1 MVPGGQVSKRLQIIK
16 IAISITDEETIN
28 LQRLKLR
35 VYKNDKQ
42 LETILAV
49 LEDENHAQASSL
61 IDRYLHGPFQEKEP
75 YIPTPAPSKRDTE
88 EEELIKKFG
97 LFMDAK
103 REERHNPIEI
113 KEMIQIE
120 DDFDNILIPQKTDQ
134 GHTISKKVS
143 TEEIIA
149 DFNSIKE
156 EIVRD
161 THPTPPPQAHDK
173 QAEQDKETEENRE
186 AEEISGQTIDDILAV
201 SPKQKQTA
209 FSQENDKIQPPPLP
223 KQEKQHHAKDST
235 AAYSPISYVDH
246 KFKNMLNQYPQILE
260 STERFERE
268 EKLLYKISLEG
279 YDEVDIDDI
288 ITDIQLLKEAGKL
301 AEAAHL
307 LLIIAFTESL
317 YAQLIFARELYKGE
331 ILQKDV
337 PEAFTQI
344 NRLAIENY
352 PEAICDLAQFYE
364 KGIGINKDKKKAFRL
379 YEDALELGVLR
390 AERHIVRMQEESKGF
405 FGKLFN

>member
-1 MVPGGQVSKRLQIIK
+1 
-16 IAISITDEETIN
+16 
-28 LQRLKLR
+28 
-35 VYKNDKQ
+35 
-42 LETILAV
+42 
-49 LEDENHAQASSL
+49 
-61 IDRYLHGPFQEKEP
+61 
-75 YIPTPAPSKRDTE
+75 
-88 EEELIKKFG
+88 
-97 LFMDAK
+97 
-103 REERHNPIEI
+103 
-113 KEMIQIE
+113 
-120 DDFDNILIPQKTDQ
+120 
-134 GHTISKKVS
+134 
-143 TEEIIA
+143 
-149 DFNSIKE
+149 
-156 EIVRD
+156 
-161 THPTPPPQAHDK
+161 
-173 QAEQDKETEENRE
+173 
-186 AEEISGQTIDDILAV
+186 
-201 SPKQKQTA
+201 
-209 FSQENDKIQPPPLP
+209 
-223 KQEKQHHAKDST
+223 
-235 AAYSPISYVDH
+235 
-246 KFKNMLNQYPQILE
+246 MLNQYPQILE